1 MFRNEREL
9 QIISSENHELS
20 PFTNFELYLKEL
32 GLPHQG
38 IIASNKERK
47 MMSKVL
53 PETIQE
59 LSPKTKRDA
68 VYLSK
73 FVASSAIGLYDAALN
88 YLWNE
93 VVVSLRAKVNIYGLD
108 LFFDAAVGGELRETY
123 STFEDLSS
131 IKDNILID
139 TCRKLELISD
149 ILHQKLKH
157 ILYMRNNIGASH
169 PNGENIRTLE
179 LLGWLETCVKDV
191 IDDKPSEA
199 ALFVQQLIVNLKNEN
214 LILDEVR
221 LKQIEENL
229 QRQHTRI
236 SGNLLVT
243 LFSIFTKKN
252 TSPDVRNNI
261 LKLAPIVWNISP
273 ENKKYEIGFKLD
285 QYSLNLDEETLSLGN
300 SFLEKC
306 NGVNYKS
313 EGTRSREINELLNR
327 LLDTHYAWDNFHYE
341 VPIARQIKKYIVEE
355 TDILPNIEDKLIKT
369 ILICRVGNGTWY
381 CKGVSTD
388 AKPIYNNIILLF
400 NSRQVNKL
408 LKFLSEPEIKN
419 MLSINECI
427 LQTKDL
433 LSLINLDLQDGRT
446 KESIEFIIGNID
458 KYKSQIFISKELKE
472 LIKYI

>member
-1 MFRNEREL
+1 MSEDKREI
-9 QIISSENHELS
+9 QKIDSTNYEVV
-20 PFTNFELYLKEL
+20 PFTNFELYLQEL
-32 GLPHQG
+32 GLPYEG
-38 IIASNKERK
+38 IIASDRERK
-47 MMSKVL
+47 MMSTIL
-53 PETIQE
+53 PQTIQE
-59 LSPKTKRDA
+59 LSHQTKRDA

-88 YLWNE
+88 YIWNE
-93 VVVSLRAKVNIYGLD
+93 VVISLRSKVNIYGLD

-131 IKDNILID
+131 IKDNTLID

-149 ILHQKLKH
+149 LLHEKLKH

-169 PNGENIRTLE
+169 PNGETIRTLE

-199 ALFVQQLIVNLKNEN
+199 ALFVQQLIVNLKKDN
-214 LILDEVR
+214 LTLDEAR
-221 LKQIEENL
+221 LEQIQENL
-229 QRQHTRI
+229 QKQHTRI

-252 TSPDVRNNI
+252 TSPNVRGNI
-261 LKLAPIVWNISP
+261 LKLAPIVWEISP

-285 QYSLNLDEETLSLGN
+285 QFSVNLDEETLSLGN

-306 NGVNYKS
+306 DGNNYKS

-327 LLDTHYAWDNFHYE
+327 LLDTHHAWDNYHHE
-341 VPIARQIKKYIVEE
+341 VPIARNIKKYIVEE
-355 TDILPNIEDKLIKT
+355 TDILSSFEDKLIKT
-369 ILICRVGNGTWY
+369 ILICRVGNGKWY
-381 CKGVSTD
+381 CNGVSPG
-388 AKPIYNNIILLF
+388 AKPIYNEIIRLF

-419 MLSINECI
+419 MLSIDSCI

-433 LSLINLDLQDGRT
+433 LGLINLDLQDGRT
-446 KESIEFIIGNID
+446 KEAIEFILGKID
-458 KYKSQIFISKELKE
+458 NSKSKLFLIKELKD
-472 LIKYI
+472 LMKYI

>member
-1 MFRNEREL
+1 MSENKREL
-9 QIISSENHELS
+9 QVINSRDYEIV
-20 PFTNFELYLKEL
+20 PFTNFELYLQEL
-32 GLPHQG
+32 GLPYQG
-38 IIASNKERK
+38 IIASDKERR

-53 PETIQE
+53 PETIQD
-59 LSPKTKRDA
+59 LSSQSKRDA

-131 IKDNILID
+131 IKDNTLID

-149 ILHQKLKH
+149 ILHEKLKH

-169 PNGENIRTLE
+169 PNGESIRTLE

-199 ALFVQQLIVNLKNEN
+199 ALFVQQLIANLKNED
-214 LILDEVR
+214 LILDETR
-221 LKQIEENL
+221 LEQIRENL

-243 LFSIFTKKN
+243 LFGIFTKKN
-252 TSPDVRNNI
+252 TSPYVRANI
-261 LKLAPIVWNISP
+261 LKLAPIVWDASP
-273 ENKKYEIGFKLD
+273 ENKKYEVGFKLD
-285 QYSLNLDEETLSLGN
+285 QYSLNLDEEMLSLGN

-306 NGVNYKS
+306 NGINFKS
-313 EGTRSREINELLNR
+313 EGTRSRELNELLNR
-327 LLDTHYAWDNFHYE
+327 LLDTHHAWDNFHHE
-341 VPIARQIKKYIVEE
+341 VPIARQIKKYIGEE
-355 TDILPNIEDKLIKT
+355 TDVLQNIEDKLIKT
-369 ILICRVGNGTWY
+369 ILICRVGNGNRY
-381 CKGVSTD
+381 CNGVSPN
-388 AKPIYNNIILLF
+388 AKSIYDKIIILF

-419 MLSINECI
+419 MLSFNECI
-427 LQTKDL
+427 LQTKEL
-433 LSLINLDLQDGRT
+433 LSLINLDLQEGRT

-458 KYKSQIFISKELKE
+458 NYKSQIFKSKELKE
-472 LIKYI
+472 LMKYV